1 MLNYLQSKE
10 NNNNKRNKNAYCEY
24 LIIEGRRRR
33 AGYILRISLVNP
45 ISSPFIVLMRS
56 GNDGALIKATDL
68 DFSAYRSLLELFTPL
83 ALDITPY
90 SADGVIRKKKIEPTG
105 PDASTRPC

>member
-1 MLNYLQSKE
+1 M
-10 NNNNKRNKNAYCEY
+10 
-24 LIIEGRRRR
+24 
-33 AGYILRISLVNP
+33 NP
-45 ISSPFIVLMRS
+45 ISSPFVALLRS
-56 GNDGALIKATDL
+56 GDDGALIKVTGL

-90 SADGVIRKKKIEPTG
+90 SADGVIRKKKIEPAG